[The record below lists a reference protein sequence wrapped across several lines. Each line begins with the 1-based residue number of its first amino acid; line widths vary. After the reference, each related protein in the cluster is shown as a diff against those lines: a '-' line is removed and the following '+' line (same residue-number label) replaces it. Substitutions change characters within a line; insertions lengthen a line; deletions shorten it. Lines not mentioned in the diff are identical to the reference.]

1 MYGMSFILAYQHAQQ
16 HTLDR
21 AMKKLI
27 IIVLALGA
35 VVAYSAVP
43 PPAEVEKVLEGKII
57 QDDFVNEE
65 EPVDVPLRYRDS
77 LKEYGYFIREQGCT
91 TNEFVQA
98 LMLAATNGA
107 YSLEWTEDQKDTIA
121 ARALIALRTMDRP
134 DATNFVRIVN
144 ADGRTHF
151 RYVDFTAPFI
161 HTNLEPE
168 VLDYM
173 RTQCVRTNLYEDL
186 AFSVMSDM
194 LETLSTMPP
203 ELQPA
208 ATNRVAQYIYFTIG
222 HIADEQ
228 NFQDKELI
236 KLIPSYSNSLQRLSL
251 MRYVAATATNTYE
264 RAYAQRAVQALS
276 AAPTNTLNNIP
287 WIAQ

>member
-1 MYGMSFILAYQHAQQ
+1 MDISMENNWGEDKMKIRESLLAILAIAASLSYA
-16 HTLDR
+16 
-21 AMKKLI
+21 AM
-27 IIVLALGA
+27 
-35 VVAYSAVP
+35 P
-43 PPAEVEKVLEGKII
+43 PPAEVERVLEGKII

-77 LKEYGYFIREQGCT
+77 LKKYGYFIREQGCT

-107 YSLEWTEDQKDTIA
+107 YSLEWSEDQKDTIA
-121 ARALIALRTMDRP
+121 ARALTALSEMNRP
-134 DATNFVRIVN
+134 DVTNFVRVVN
-144 ADGRTHF
+144 ADGRQHF
-151 RYVDFTAPFI
+151 RYVDFSTPFI

-186 AFSVMSDM
+186 AFSVMTDM
-194 LETLSTMPP
+194 FETLSTMPP

-228 NFQDKELI
+228 NFQDKGLI
-236 KLIPSYSNSLQRLSL
+236 RLIPAYSNSLQRLSL